1 MDRGVAA
8 GTGRDWGQEGGV
20 RVSGL
25 GATELCPWVE
35 GSTGLSGK

>member
-20 RVSGL
+20 WVSGL
-25 GATELCPWVE
+25 GAIELCPWVE
-35 GSTGLSGK
+35 GGTGLSGK